1 MTRTLS
7 GVNLLTSR
15 TVQGW
20 VCGREAGE
28 DVLPEGIWYCFVL
41 VQPVHGQSELLP
53 VDEEEG
59 SLRFVSD
66 AQRRPW
72 AALTKRR
79 IQ

>member
-20 VCGREAGE
+20 VCGRAAGE
-28 DVLPEGIWYCFVL
+28 GVLPEDMRCCLVL
-41 VQPVHGQSELLP
+41 VQPVHGQSQLLP

-66 AQRRPW
+66 VQRRPW

>member
-20 VCGREAGE
+20 VCGRAAGE
-28 DVLPEGIWYCFVL
+28 GVLPEGMRCAVL
-41 VQPVHGQSELLP
+41 RVHPVHGLSQLLP
-53 VDEEEG
+53 VDEVEG

-66 AQRRPW
+66 AERRPW
-72 AALTKRR
+72 TALTERR